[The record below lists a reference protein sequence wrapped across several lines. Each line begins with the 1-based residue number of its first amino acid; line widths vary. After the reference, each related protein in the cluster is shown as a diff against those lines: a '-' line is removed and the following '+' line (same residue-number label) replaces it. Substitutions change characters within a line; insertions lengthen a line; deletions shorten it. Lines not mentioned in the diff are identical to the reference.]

1 MIEAQNLPFSHL
13 GHNLG
18 EPLIF
23 FLCGVSAS
31 DFLIKLPELLHAEP
45 ELINLLH
52 GRILINIICSS
63 IHVHRNYFFEQAQQC
78 IILVYISSYI
88 GF

>member
-1 MIEAQNLPFSHL
+1 MVEAQNLPFSHL

-63 IHVHRNYFFEQAQQC
+63 IDIHRNYLFKQARQC
-78 IILVYISSYI
+78 FIHVYLSIYI
-88 GF
+88 TF